1 MVFTHPKTFVP
12 PRFTFRCKRKGL
24 SDGGVLLAASASSR
38 LVKDG
43 KCKHVGSLTALQIL
57 HCHTGNLLSL
67 QYLLDFADKVLVL
80 I

>member
-1 MVFTHPKTFVP
+1 MVLTHPKTFVP
-12 PRFTFRCKRKGL
+12 PRFTLGCKRKGL

-43 KCKHVGSLTALQIL
+43 KCKHGSSLTALQISR
-57 HCHTGNLLSL
+57 CHAGNLLSL
-67 QYLLDFADKVLVL
+67 QYLLNLADKLRVL